1 MVRPFRKTAGLLG
14 DHHWA
19 HPMFAPTRKNMGM
32 VRLAHPGPCVRKK
45 ISRDS
50 GHSCALRSGL
60 VILAAQEAE
69 AGGSQV
75 QSQTGQLRR
84 LPQKKKLKRDSSVVS
99 HLPRMSKV
107 FALSPVPTGNKPLAL
122 LLHSLLSTSRW
133 LHVFVLCG
141 VCVLY
146 LSVCTCVYACGC
158 QSCLPLLLLIFLF
171 ETRCLTQRRAH
182 KFGWVRYPEGSR
194 NPPVSVSAIASQ
206 FWAYRCAPSC
216 PEFTWS

>member
-1 MVRPFRKTAGLLG
+1 MTITGLTRCL
-14 DHHWA
+14 
-19 HPMFAPTRKNMGM
+19 HPRGRIWHGVPRSP
-32 VRLAHPGPCVRKK
+32 RSLCEEQ

-84 LPQKKKLKRDSSVVS
+84 LPQNKKLKRDSSVVS
-99 HLPRMSKV
+99 HLPRLSKV
-107 FALSPVPTGNKPLAL
+107 FVLSPVPTGNKPHAL
-122 LLHSLLSTSRW
+122 LLHLLLLTSRW

-146 LSVCTCVYACGC
+146 LSVCTCVYACGD
-158 QSCLPLLLLIFLF
+158 QSCPPLLLLILLF

-182 KFGWVRYPEGSR
+182 KFGWVKYPEGSR
-194 NPPVSVSAIASQ
+194 NPPVSVRVIASQ
-206 FWAYRCAPSC
+206 FWAYRCAPPC